1 MFWGGEWQLV
11 RMHQYYSKSI
21 FLFLIMH
28 PTFYFSIGFA
38 MLSDYA
44 PSAVILFLIKTVD
57 IAAKILI
64 IEQVFTKKELT
75 LEMSIVLLTPLHKF
89 LPYMGLLIYPPLIML
104 AF

>member
-1 MFWGGEWQLV
+1 
-11 RMHQYYSKSI
+11 
-21 FLFLIMH
+21 
-28 PTFYFSIGFA
+28 